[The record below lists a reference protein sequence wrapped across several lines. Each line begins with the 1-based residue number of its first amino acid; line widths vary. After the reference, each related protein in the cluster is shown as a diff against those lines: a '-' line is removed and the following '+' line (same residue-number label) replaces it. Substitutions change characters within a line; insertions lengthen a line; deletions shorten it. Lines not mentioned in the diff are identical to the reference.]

1 MTEAG
6 TRQVV
11 LTAARRLFAERGFRS
26 VTIRDVAAEAG
37 LSPAMV
43 MKVVGSKE
51 QLFLDAASFDP
62 EPWPEDLPL
71 ADLGREL
78 VRRVLRR
85 REELASEP
93 WVRAIVLVLPAPNRE
108 EVKTRFVRAYVAPL
122 AEALGGGPEAQT
134 RAELVA
140 CALVGLAGGTRV
152 YGFAPDD
159 RAESAPGLE
168 LYAGLVQSLL
178 EAPLPVR

>member
-1 MTEAG
+1 MSEA
-6 TRQVV
+6 RAREVV
-11 LTAARRLFAERGFRS
+11 ITAARRLFAERGFRS

-51 QLFLDAASFDP
+51 QLFLEAASFDP
-62 EPWPEDLPL
+62 EPWPDDLPL

-78 VRRVLRR
+78 VRRVVQRR
-85 REELASEP
+85 AELASEP
-93 WVRAIVLVLPAPNRE
+93 WVRAVVLALPAPDRE
-108 EVKTRFVRAYVAPL
+108 EVRTRFVRAYVTPVAD
-122 AEALGGGPEAQT
+122 ALGGGPEAQT

-140 CALVGLAGGTRV
+140 CALVGLASGTRI

-159 RAESAPGLE
+159 RAESAPALE
-168 LYAGLVQSLL
+168 LYAGLVKSLL
-178 EAPLPVR
+178 VAPLPGR